1 MAEETRQLAEFICD
15 LKTNEIPEAV
25 RTRLRC
31 LVLDNVAAGYLGSR
45 QSCHRI
51 AAKVVHSLGSIG
63 ISPVFGPY
71 DPVDV
76 SRAALLNGVAIGA
89 FECDHTT
96 LGAHAGG
103 VVFPAVISLAHTLH
117 ASGDEVMR
125 ALVAGYEV
133 NARVAAAQTNLAEQ
147 VRGFHNPGISG
158 TFAAAAA
165 CGLLL
170 DLSLEQ
176 MLAALGI
183 AGSSSAGLVE
193 YVWTGAMTKRLH
205 EGRAAELG
213 LESALLAQQGFTG
226 PPTVFEGEYG
236 YLQAFS
242 PAPIP
247 GKLVDGLGTTWVLDD
262 TRVKPYPGHG
272 TIQPFAPVLETWR
285 QRGINPEA
293 IEAIGLVTS
302 EQGSEERF
310 HDPSPDSLLGAQ
322 YSMPFMTAVALLLGI
337 DGLIELNEES
347 IDSDALR
354 ALAAKVSISSEDR
367 FHGNVIAAGGEI
379 AITVDG
385 HTEVLVASGIPKLE
399 LSELWALCAGKLD
412 RYAIGVAPQAAVRE
426 IQSLTEQLEEL
437 DDINELTEQ
446 IFSHEQY

>member
-1 MAEETRQLAEFICD
+1 MADETRQLAEFILD
-15 LKTNEIPEAV
+15 LGTGEIPEAV
-25 RTRLRC
+25 RARLRC

-51 AAKVVHSLGSIG
+51 AAKVVRGLGSSG
-63 ISPVFGPY
+63 ASPVFGRY
-71 DPVDV
+71 DPLDI

-96 LGAHAGG
+96 FGAHAGG
-103 VVFPAVISLAHTLH
+103 VVFPAVLALAHSLNS
-117 ASGDEVMR
+117 SGDAVMR

-158 TFAAAAA
+158 TFASAAA

-170 DLSLEQ
+170 ELSLDQ

-205 EGRAAELG
+205 EGRAAQLG

-226 PPTVFEGEYG
+226 PPTVLEGEYG

-242 PAPIP
+242 PTPIAE
-247 GKLVDGLGTTWVLDD
+247 KLVDDLGTKWVLGD

-272 TIQPFAPVLETWR
+272 TIQPFAPILDAWR
-285 QRGINPEA
+285 QHGVDPAA
-293 IEAIGLVTS
+293 IEEIRLTTS
-302 EQGSEERF
+302 EQGSDERF
-310 HDPSPDSLLGAQ
+310 HDASPDSVLGAQ
-322 YSMPFMTAVALLLGI
+322 YSMPFMTAVSVALGS

-347 IDSDALR
+347 MDSDNLR
-354 ALAAKVSISSEDR
+354 VLASKVSISSEDR
-367 FHGNVIAAGGEI
+367 FRGNVIAAGGEI
-379 AITVDG
+379 EITVNG
-385 HTEVLVASGIPKLE
+385 ESELLVAPGIPKLA
-399 LSELWALCAGKLD
+399 LPELWSLCAEKLE
-412 RYAIGVAPQAAVRE
+412 RYARGVAPDAAVHAIE
-426 IQSLTEQLEEL
+426 SLTEHLEQLNE
-437 DDINELTEQ
+437 INELSEQ
-446 IFSHEQY
+446 IFSR